1 MRKQLAPT
9 NRWTWCSAALCLA
22 AAGCLVWQMWQR
34 DENAPL
40 SAPASASDQKT
51 AEGERQLASFQL
63 APAEDFEEILARPLF
78 NRSRRPDLAQEN
90 AQGGGGGSEEAPA
103 AQMSLN
109 GIVLAGG
116 KRIAL
121 VRLDNDPKVMHV
133 AEGQRAGGW
142 LIEAIRPDRIILRR
156 GDSASEVALDYKR
169 KNDSQ
174 SAQPGRRAEA
184 VPQGSPP
191 AAPEEGATEQ

>member
-40 SAPASASDQKT
+40 SAPASASDQKA

-191 AAPEEGATEQ
+191 TAPEEGATEQ

>member
-1 MRKQLAPT
+1 MRKRLAAS
-9 NRWTWCSAALCLA
+9 NRWTWCSAVLCLA
-22 AAGCLVWQMWQR
+22 AAGCLVWQMWQS
-34 DENAPL
+34 DDIAPV
-40 SAPASASDQKT
+40 SAPASASDQKA

-63 APAEDFEEILARPLF
+63 APAEDFEDILARPLF

-90 AQGGGGGSEEAPA
+90 PQGGGGGSEDAPA
-103 AQMSLN
+103 AQISLN

-121 VRLDNDPKVMHV
+121 LRLDNDPKVMHV

-142 LIEAIRPDRIILRR
+142 LIEAIRPDRVILRR

-169 KNDSQ
+169 KNDAGA
-174 SAQPGRRAEA
+174 AQVGRRVKAA
-184 VPQGSPP
+184 PRDSPP
-191 AAPEEGATEQ
+191 AAPEEGTTE